1 MRTSQIFKTNIPKSL
16 LNGFLSQIC
25 SVKDNYYIF
34 TYISYKKAKFK
45 NIITGFIDKVSE
57 CYYNSKKFYVEREMN
72 YKNLMTV
79 IRQICKNNSIDI
91 HSETSYES
99 SSYTM
104 TYFIDYIAL
113 QT

>member
-1 MRTSQIFKTNIPKSL
+1 
-16 LNGFLSQIC
+16 
-25 SVKDNYYIF
+25 
-34 TYISYKKAKFK
+34 
-45 NIITGFIDKVSE
+45 
-57 CYYNSKKFYVEREMN
+57 MN